1 MRLDYRLNIRQLW
14 NYCGCKLRRNQY
26 KTDYWS
32 RMPIFLRITSGYYLA
47 GYILFFTIAN
57 IFNRLA
63 GYPAIKL
70 ENLIYNFIFAL
81 FWPVVSYIVIR
92 FAPRYM
98 YVFQAVREGG
108 LKEQTLVVEN
118 GYLKNAKGSFL
129 LNRTVQAEEKAG
141 MLYLIY
147 PMQCAQE
154 EIIPIPQTAFEN
166 EQQRLKFLQ
175 LLNKEQG
182 KDTYATFNGAE
193 FQSFWANGKC
203 GVTKKGFY
211 SNIRIF

>member
-1 MRLDYRLNIRQLW
+1 MQD
-14 NYCGCKLRRNQY
+14 
-26 KTDYWS
+26 
-32 RMPIFLRITSGYYLA
+32 IF
-47 GYILFFTIAN
+47 FFFAIAS

-70 ENLIYNFIFAL
+70 ENLLYNIIFAL
-81 FWPVVSYIVIR
+81 FWPVLSYIVIR

-98 YVFQAVREGG
+98 YVFLAVREGG
-108 LKEQTLVVEN
+108 LKEQQLLLEN
-118 GYLKNAKGSFL
+118 GYLKNAQGNFL

-154 EIIPIPQTAFEN
+154 EIIPIPQTAFED

-175 LLNKEQG
+175 LLNKEQKNADQQS
-182 KDTYATFNGAE
+182 KDTLNNPTTVISA
-193 FQSFWANGKC
+193 
-203 GVTKKGFY
+203 VI
-211 SNIRIF
+211 SNEMAAKIIKQRLSM